1 MPIQYTL
8 EVYRPGSHEKVWV
21 LWRSQSPFMAISPGD
36 FINPLEWQEQETPA
50 KILRVV
56 EVEHEILGGL
66 IEARHVVIVYTE
78 ETDRIPILT
87 PRLS

>member
-1 MPIQYTL
+1 MPTEYIL
-8 EVYRPGSHEKVWV
+8 EVYRPGSHERVWMM
-21 LWRSQSPFMAISPGD
+21 WRSQSPFMAISPGD

-66 IEARHVVIVYTE
+66 TEARHVVIVYTE
-78 ETDRIPILT
+78 ETDRT
-87 PRLS
+87 PHYTIRPR